1 MDNYPSPKVGIPYA
15 DPEVRIKPEDEV
27 KVMVYDRFGTLV
39 HTYTARGMHNITEAV
54 EAAYADSKR
63 TDDKRDFT
71 FRVTNLD
78 SRASELYRLNAHGNL
93 HLIV

>member
-1 MDNYPSPKVGIPYA
+1 MDNHPSPKVGIPYA

-54 EAAYADSKR
+54 EAANAPMTNAISPSASPTLTPALPNCTASTR
-63 TDDKRDFT
+63 TET
-71 FRVTNLD
+71 C
-78 SRASELYRLNAHGNL
+78 
-93 HLIV
+93 I